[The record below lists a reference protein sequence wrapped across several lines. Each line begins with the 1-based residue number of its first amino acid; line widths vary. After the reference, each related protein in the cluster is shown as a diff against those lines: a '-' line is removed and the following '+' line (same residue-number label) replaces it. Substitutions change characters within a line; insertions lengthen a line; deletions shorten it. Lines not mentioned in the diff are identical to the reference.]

1 MKKFFCLFF
10 ISTIVLFASAQ
21 NSLNIGL
28 VGSYSYPNSQGSDIW
43 AYVDQAGIEYALVG
57 LNNGFSVVDLSNPSN
72 PIENFFI
79 SGQQS
84 SWRDIKVWNNY
95 AFITCDQGCTNGLLI
110 VDLNDM
116 SGNTFVYTTIDQ
128 NGQNMFSRAHN
139 IYIDEYGKAYI
150 FGGDVGSQGGALILD
165 VTSVDLTPGN
175 VILPTIIG
183 LFDDFYLHDGMA
195 RGDTLWGAAVYQGN
209 FYAIDVSSPSN
220 PTILN
225 NGLAFHPTPNN
236 FTHNCWIS
244 DDGNTLFTTDEV
256 SGAYIASYDVSN
268 LNNIYEIDRIQ
279 SNSGSGSI
287 PHNTHVLNNF
297 IVSSYYRD
305 GIRIHDVTYPDN
317 IIEVGYYDAYLGNGD
332 GDDGCWGAYPWLPS
346 GIILSSEI
354 NSGANNEGMLLVLEP
369 SFQQACYL
377 EGNVY
382 DFNGQPIIGANI
394 EILSTTSS
402 TNTNLNGYYSTGCLN
417 NGSYQVVFSASGYLS
432 DTLIANLQNGS
443 LTVLNATLFHPILG
457 CNDPSST
464 NYNPNANV
472 STCFGG
478 VLDNTFSSG
487 GFFYGNQHLLIDVY
501 EECVIKSAFF
511 EAEDYN
517 TITFELRDSNGIVI
531 DDTTHNVSPGMQ
543 QLLLNFNCPVG
554 TNFQLGTSANNTG
567 LFRNDDGANYPY
579 NIGDAL
585 SIVESS
591 AGVPGYYYYYYN
603 IEVTISCDTENTW
616 DCVLGE
622 CVSAGGVNGEFL
634 SENDC
639 LEFCS
644 LNSLTEIY
652 NNTIFPN
659 PTNTNINFI
668 SNYMGEI
675 NVKNILGKIIFTIN
689 KVEDVIKVNLN
700 QYPDGIYFLETPEEK
715 FKIIKQ

>member
-1 MKKFFCLFF
+1 M
-10 ISTIVLFASAQ
+10 FAGAQ
-21 NSLNIGL
+21 NSMNIGL

-43 AYVDQAGIEYALVG
+43 GYVDQSGTEYALVG

-72 PIENFFI
+72 PTENFFI

-84 SWRDIKVWNNY
+84 SWRDIKVWDNY

-139 IYIDEYGKAYI
+139 LYIDEYGKAYI
-150 FGGDVGSQGGALILD
+150 FGGDVGNQGGVLILD
-165 VTSVDLTPGN
+165 VTSVDLTSGN

-183 LFDDFYLHDGMA
+183 LFDDFYLHDGMV

-209 FYAIDVSSPSN
+209 FYAIDVSIPST
-220 PTILN
+220 PVIMN
-225 NGLAFHPTPNN
+225 NGVAFHPTPNN

-279 SNSGSGSI
+279 SNPGSGSI

-305 GIRIHDVTYPDN
+305 GIRIHDITYPNN

-354 NSGANNEGMLLVLEP
+354 NSGTNNEGMLLVLEP

-382 DFNGQPIIGANI
+382 DFNAQPIIGANI

-402 TNTNLNGYYSTGCLN
+402 TNTNLNGYYSTGCLD
-417 NGSYQVVFSASGYLS
+417 NGPYQVVFSASGYLS
-432 DTLIANLQNGS
+432 DTLTVNLQNGL
-443 LTVLNATLFHPILG
+443 LTVLNATLYQPILG
-457 CNDPSST
+457 CNNPLAT
-464 NYNPNANV
+464 NYNPNSNV
-472 STCFGG
+472 SFCFGG

-487 GFFYGNQHLLIDVY
+487 GYFYGNQHLLVDVY
-501 EECVIKSAFF
+501 EECIIKSAFF

-517 TITFELRDSNGIVI
+517 TITFELRDSNGVVL
-531 DDTTHNVSPGMQ
+531 DDTTHNVSPGLQ
-543 QLLLNFNCPVG
+543 QIFLNFDCPTGV
-554 TNFQLGTSANNTG
+554 NFQLGTSANNTG
-567 LFRNDDGANYPY
+567 LFRNDEGANYPY

-585 SIVESS
+585 SITESS

-603 IEVTISCDTENTW
+603 IEVTIPCDLDNTW

-622 CVSAGGVNGEFL
+622 CVTTEGINGEFY

-639 LEFCS
+639 LDYCS
-644 LNSLTEIY
+644 TNSLIEIS

-668 SNYMGEI
+668 SNYLG
-675 NVKNILGKIIFTIN
+675 NVSVKNILGKIIFTFN
-689 KVEDVIKVNLN
+689 KKEDVIKINLD
-700 QYPDGIYFLETPEEK
+700 QYPDGIYFLETLEDK
-715 FKIIKQ
+715 FMIIKQ